1 MVTGA
6 AATVLDLMAVR
17 PDKVALLKDV
27 PSGNG
32 NWLVEMPDGQ
42 RVVLRRYHPGA
53 NREDLAYEHAVLGHL
68 ASTGWTVPHRVGDPV
83 CHDGR
88 WYCLTRYVPGQ
99 PAMQEST
106 AQRRRRG
113 RDLARL
119 DLALRGLGAR
129 IGQRPGWRPQ
139 HSAIAANAGLDWQA
153 CVRQLT
159 AVSPRLGSWAQAAAE
174 QTRAALAAIGAGELP
189 VTVIHGDFA
198 AWNVHYQNGRLVGV
212 IDFGLAHQ
220 DSRPYELAIARTY
233 RAPET
238 ADAYRDELARSGWPL
253 SGLEETA
260 IAPVYHAFRLDM
272 AASEIGDGLTT
283 GRYNLAAI
291 ERQLARTGVPQPLR
305 PGASLPERRRSGPI
319 RRRRS
324 RDCQGRVAPDPPSS
338 QASST
343 LDGVT
348 VGCASVTG
356 APKSGGSS
364 ELEWRPRPST

>member
-1 MVTGA
+1 VG
-6 AATVLDLMAVR
+6 TVLELMGMR
-17 PDKVALLKDV
+17 PANVALLKDV

-32 NWLVEMPDGQ
+32 NWLVEMLDGQ

-53 NREDLAYEHAVLGHL
+53 HPEDLAYEHALLGHL
-68 ASTGWTVPHRVGDPV
+68 ASTGWAVPHRVGDPV

-88 WYCLTRYVPGQ
+88 WYCLTRYIAGQ
-99 PAMQEST
+99 PAVPESI

-139 HSAIAANAGLDWQA
+139 YSAIAANGGIDWQE

-198 AWNVHYQNGRLVGV
+198 EWNVHYQDGRLAGV

-220 DSRPYELAIARTY
+220 DTRPYELAIARTY
-233 RAPET
+233 RAPEA
-238 ADAYRDELARSGWPL
+238 ADAYRGELARSGWPL
-253 SGLEETA
+253 SALEEAA
-260 IAPVYHAFRLDM
+260 IAPVYHAFRVDM
-272 AASEIGDGLTT
+272 AASEIDDGVTT
-283 GRYNLAAI
+283 GRYDLAAI
-291 ERQLARTGVPQPLR
+291 ERHLARTGVPSP
-305 PGASLPERRRSGPI
+305 
-319 RRRRS
+319 
-324 RDCQGRVAPDPPSS
+324 
-338 QASST
+338 
-343 LDGVT
+343 
-348 VGCASVTG
+348 
-356 APKSGGSS
+356 
-364 ELEWRPRPST
+364 